1 MKSTTGPAS
10 GTSGTYLSARRSRK
24 WARFVRDYQYYL
36 LLLPA
41 VVWYAIF
48 AYGPLY
54 GIQIAFKKFSGVK
67 GILGSPWVGLRHFRS
82 FFGSYFFGVLLQNT
96 LSLSLY
102 SLIVGAP
109 IPILIALMLNEIRN
123 QKYKKTLQTIIYA
136 PHFISMVVLVGMV
149 YIIFSPSSGVFNT
162 FRKAL
167 GMEAYYYMI
176 DPKAFRHIYVW
187 TGIWQ
192 NVGWNSII
200 YLAALSGVSIEL
212 HEAAMID
219 GASRVQRVWYL
230 NLPTLMP
237 TFTILLILSVGSIM
251 SVGHEKVLLMQN
263 SLNKTTA
270 NVIST
275 YVYERGLIKAEY
287 DFATAVGLFNNVV
300 NFALLLLVNGVARK
314 LGDTSLF

>member
-1 MKSTTGPAS
+1 MKSTAGPAP
-10 GTSGTYLSARRSRK
+10 GVTGTYLSARRSRK
-24 WARFVRDYQYYL
+24 WARFIRDYQYYL

-48 AYGPLY
+48 AYGPMY
-54 GIQIAFKKFSGVK
+54 GIQIAFKKFNGAK
-67 GILGSPWVGLRHFRS
+67 GILGSPWVGLRHFRN
-82 FFGSYFFGVLLQNT
+82 FFGSYFFGLLVQNT

-102 SLIVGAP
+102 SLVVGAP
-109 IPILIALMLNEIRN
+109 IPILVALMLNEIRN

-136 PHFISMVVLVGMV
+136 PHFISTVVLVGIV
-149 YIIFSPSSGVFNT
+149 IIIFSPSAGIINT
-162 FRKAL
+162 FRRAV
-167 GMEAYYYMI
+167 GMESYYFMI

-187 TGIWQ
+187 SGIWQ

-200 YLAALSGVSIEL
+200 YLAALAGVSIEL

-219 GASRVQRVWYL
+219 GASRLQRVWYL
-230 NLPTLMP
+230 NVPTILP
-237 TFTILLILSVGSIM
+237 TFTILLILSVGSLM

-275 YVYERGLIKAEY
+275 YVYERGMIKAEY
-287 DFATAVGLFNNVV
+287 DFAAAVGVFNNVI
-300 NFALLLLVNGVARK
+300 NFVLLLLVNGAARK
-314 LGDTSLF
+314 LGETSLF